1 MKLAIFTS
9 HFPGRI
15 NTFFARDVRGLIDA
29 GVDVEI
35 FATHPLD
42 PHLWMYVP
50 DVLSEHVLPR
60 SNVHHLDVLSSVGRA
75 ASWPHTWSQAPA
87 IAGVVG
93 SAMTYGPV
101 PVLKTAYLIPKAMSW
116 ARDHGSRFDHVLA
129 YWGNYPATCA
139 YLFHRAAGRDIPF
152 SMFLHAGT
160 DLYRDRIY
168 LGQKMKYADNIFVVC
183 AFNRDFLKSTYPS
196 DFDQLSPRIR
206 VHHLGLDLDAI
217 KWDRSGRRPNLVVAA
232 GGLHPGKGFD
242 DLLRAAGELRQR
254 GREVETEIVG
264 DGPERPA
271 LEALTERLGLRAR
284 VRFLGW
290 LSPEATLDVVRRATL
305 LVHPSIGLGDAVP
318 TVIKEAMAL
327 GTPVIAS
334 SIAGIPEL
342 LNAGRCGV
350 LTPPRDPV
358 ALSKAI
364 ERLLDAPEQRDQL
377 ATLARQ
383 RAEQMFDQRRNG
395 TVLADRLRTTR
406 RRGSITG
413 PATDLGTSP
422 DQYGGNRV

>member
-42 PHLWMYVP
+42 PQFWMYVP
-50 DVLSEHVLPR
+50 EVLSESVLPR
-60 SNVHHLDVLSSVGRA
+60 TKVHHLAGLTSVARA
-75 ASWPHTWSQAPA
+75 ALWPRTWSQAPA
-87 IAGVVG
+87 MAAVAG
-93 SAMTYGPV
+93 SATAYGPV

-116 ARDHGSRFDHVLA
+116 ARDYGSRFDHVLA

-139 YLFHRAAGRDIPF
+139 YLFHRAAGREIPF

-168 LGQKMKYADNIFVVC
+168 LGQKMTYADNIFVVC

-196 DFDQLSPRIR
+196 DFDQISPKIR
-206 VHHLGLDLDAI
+206 VHHLGLDLDAV
-217 KWDRSGRRPNLVVAA
+217 KWDRSGRRPNLIVAA

-242 DLLRAAGELRQR
+242 DLLRAVGELRRR

-271 LEALTERLGLRAR
+271 LEALTERLGLTTA

-290 LSPEATLDVVRRATL
+290 LSPESALDVVRRATL

-318 TVIKEAMAL
+318 TVIKEAMAV

-342 LNAGRCGV
+342 LDAGRCGV

-358 ALSKAI
+358 ALSEAM
-364 ERLLDAPEQRDQL
+364 ERLLDAPEQRDHL
-377 ATLARQ
+377 ARLARQ

-395 TVLADRLRTTR
+395 TALANHLRTTR
-406 RRGSITG
+406 RRRSLTE
-413 PATDLGTSP
+413 PATDLATSP
-422 DQYGGNRV
+422 DQYRGNRV